1 MPERMR
7 RTKKTDVLIS
17 VDVLD
22 RIVNSMPMD
31 TGMILVNS
39 LYCMGKLANNAG
51 YEKSG
56 ASLES
61 EVRHATWCVM
71 KKLKEDNFGYP
82 DNEDDTPDIINL
94 RSQLRYSVEMM
105 MQKEANR
112 IAENTIA
119 FYSTAAKNAENAK
132 KKSSDNSEDSK
143 KQNLEI
149 LANAIKKRCANVDKE
164 Y

>member
-7 RTKKTDVLIS
+7 RAKKTDVLIS
-17 VDVLD
+17 IDVLD
-22 RIVNSMPMD
+22 RITNSMPMD
-31 TGMILVNS
+31 TGMILVHS
-39 LYCMGKLANNAG
+39 LYHMGKLANDAG
-51 YEKSG
+51 YKKSG

-61 EVRHATWCVM
+61 EVRHAIWCAM

-82 DNEDDTPDIINL
+82 NNEDDTTDIINL
-94 RSQLRYSVEMM
+94 KSQLRYSIEMM
-105 MQKEANR
+105 MQKEADR

-149 LANAIKKRCANVDKE
+149 LANATKKRYVNVDKE